1 MSVTCTVTG
10 EIFVGWFN
18 PSGSKI
24 TTSSSANIRVE
35 SSGSV
40 HTLKF
45 VDIKVSYGSNNY
57 ECRGSR
63 TRKSLLLHV
72 ACKYKV
78 NVCSVPFCESMF
90 RFLSTYTICSEKQT
104 V

>member
-1 MSVTCTVTG
+1 VTG
-10 EIFVGWFN
+10 ETFVGWFN

-35 SSGSV
+35 SSGTE

-45 VDIKVSYGSNNY
+45 VDVKVSYGSDNY
-57 ECRGSR
+57 ECRGSK
-63 TRKSLLLHV
+63 TQKTLLVHV

-78 NVCSVPFCESMF
+78 KRM
-90 RFLSTYTICSEKQT
+90 
-104 V
+104 

>member
-1 MSVTCTVTG
+1 MTG
-10 EIFVGWFN
+10 ETFVGWFN

-35 SSGSV
+35 SRGSV

-57 ECRGSR
+57 QCRGSINR
-63 TRKSLLLHV
+63 ETLLVHV

-78 NVCSVPFCESMF
+78 MYVVYHFVKVC
-90 RFLSTYTICSEKQT
+90 
-104 V
+104 